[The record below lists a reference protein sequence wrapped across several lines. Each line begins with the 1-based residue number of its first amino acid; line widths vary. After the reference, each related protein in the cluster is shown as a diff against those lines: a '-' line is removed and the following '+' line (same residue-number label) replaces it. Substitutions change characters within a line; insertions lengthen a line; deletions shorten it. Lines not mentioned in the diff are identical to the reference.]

1 MKYLKSIFEFI
12 TESKKFEKLS
22 KDLEIFK
29 SKLKNKEVLNDDNFD
44 DIIKILERDCGQFIR
59 EIKNSNSIVFRGFK
73 KIGSPHTEDEE
84 SIIGL
89 YKKERIHGRYPL
101 DLRGDLS
108 EDLDDLFV
116 KKFNF
121 RLRSDGVFTTKLP
134 STAEGYSES
143 PTDYTRKRK
152 AYIFF
157 PIGDYD
163 YYWNPQIEDLFSM
176 LEGEDWYRYYNEE
189 DFEDLSFLYD
199 KIYGDPKLHPYSQW
213 AGYFELNGVPI
224 KIKYKYPYT
233 KHLIE
238 HIHDN
243 YKDFGL
249 EEPKD
254 RKVKIGNNILSI
266 DQPMGWKSTDTL
278 KNIDELKWI
287 PDMTYDD
294 EYVES
299 KKFNKDEKLN
309 EIVDGYK
316 TGDIESVIEQEIT
329 FDCDYYYLIEE
340 DYYFKLLEYL
350 SK

>member
-22 KDLEIFK
+22 KDLERFK
-29 SKLKNKEVLNDDNFD
+29 SKLSNKEVLNDDNFD

-73 KIGSPHTEDEE
+73 KVGSPHIEDEE

-89 YKKERIHGRYPL
+89 YKKDRVLGRYPL

-108 EDLDDLFV
+108 DDLDDLFS

-134 STAEGYSES
+134 MTAEGYSDS
-143 PTDYTRKRK
+143 PTDYTKKRK

-157 PIGDYD
+157 PIGDYE

-176 LEGEDWYRYYNEE
+176 LEDEDWYNYYHDE
-189 DFEDLSFLYD
+189 DFDDSLYD
-199 KIYGDPKLHPYSQW
+199 EIYGDPKVHPYSQW

-224 KIKYKYPYT
+224 KIKYNYSFT

-238 HIHDN
+238 YIYNN
-243 YKDFGL
+243 YKDFEL

-266 DQPMGWKSTDTL
+266 DQPITGWISTNIL

-287 PDMTYDD
+287 PDMTYD

-299 KKFNKDEKLN
+299 KKFDKDEKLN
-309 EIVDGYK
+309 EILDGYK